1 MVPICILIRMAF
13 PLALGLIAAVS
24 IVGCAVV
31 LPPSGGPED
40 RTPPRVEECSM
51 PPRSTNVGNRI
62 RIKLTFS
69 EYVDKTDVEQ
79 SILIAP
85 QTPYAVD
92 WSGRTLE
99 IQLDSL
105 YPATTHR
112 LSISAGYRDL
122 RGNRATEP
130 FTIVFSTG
138 TTLDSCRLLAN
149 ITAAA
154 DRNLYALLIPVDST
168 IRMRYIVPVAA
179 DGNVAIEGLPCM
191 MFTIAAFADANGNHT
206 PDADEEC
213 GVAHAPVR
221 STPTLPTAVRL
232 WLQQPRVTTPLE
244 IVSARVVSNHRI
256 RLRFSHPLERADV
269 TQWKIVKQSPSHPI
283 ALRAAIGTG
292 SSQLELITDEAFEN
306 GSTYVVYPLASIRD
320 TLGGVLPDTTMLTL
334 EGIST
339 PDTTTLSIV
348 ALSPQRDTTRNES
361 LQPQCWIRWSDAV
374 STTPRFELL
383 DLSSSTSIPLTIR
396 RLDDATISAQ
406 PLDSLYPARLYQWR
420 VWLDSVRSW
429 SGRTSTDTGVLQR
442 TFITLDTRTGG
453 RLRGNIEDSC
463 CQCQRR
469 ILVVRS
475 HHDDVLSTI
484 AADSSG
490 AFFIPYL
497 PEGTYILDAFCDE
510 NGNGRFDAGCIEP
523 LQRGERLARETRLVG
538 IKARWESTGII
549 LRLEQ

>member
-1 MVPICILIRMAF
+1 MAF
-13 PLALGLIAAVS
+13 PYTLSLIAAVS
-24 IVGCAVV
+24 LVGCAVV
-31 LPPSGGPED
+31 LPPSGGPDD
-40 RTPPRVEECSM
+40 RTPPRVEFCSM
-51 PPRSTNVGNRI
+51 PPLATNIGNRV
-62 RIKLTFS
+62 RIELTFS
-69 EYVDKTDVEQ
+69 EYVDQTDVEQ

-99 IQLDSL
+99 IKLDSL
-105 YPATTHR
+105 YPATTYR

-138 TTLDSCRLLAN
+138 TTLDSCQLRAH
-149 ITAAA
+149 ITAAV

-179 DGNVAIEGLPCM
+179 DGNITVEGLPCM
-191 MFTIAAFADANGNHT
+191 MFIVAAFADANSNHT
-206 PDADEEC
+206 PDIGEEC
-213 GVAHAPVR
+213 GVAHAPVH
-221 STPTLPTAVRL
+221 STPTPLAAVRL
-232 WLQQPRVTTPLE
+232 WLNQPRASTPLE
-244 IVSARVVSNHRI
+244 IVSARAISNHRI
-256 RLRFSHPLERADV
+256 RLRFSQPLECADV
-269 TQWKIVKQSPSHPI
+269 AQWTLVKQSPSHSIP
-283 ALRAAIGTG
+283 LRAAIGTG
-292 SSQLELITDEAFEN
+292 SSQLDLITDTALES
-306 GSTYVVYPLASIRD
+306 GSTYVLTPLAPIHD
-320 TLGGVLPDTTMLTL
+320 TLGGVLPDTTTITL

-361 LQPQCWIRWSDAV
+361 LRPQCQIRWSDAV

-383 DLSSSTSIPLTIR
+383 DLSSSILIPLTIR

-429 SGRTSTDTGVLQR
+429 NGRTSTDTGVLQR
-442 TFITLDTRTGG
+442 TIITLDTRTGG

-475 HHDDVLSTI
+475 HRGDLLSTI

-490 AFFIPYL
+490 AFIIPYL

-523 LQRGERLARETRLVG
+523 LQHGERLARETRLVG